1 MFFINLTTYKASP
14 AQREM
19 GVIDIDNN
27 IVSALKDLLLFPV
40 SPCSALMQK
49 RAEQIAEVAA
59 NLSTEHH
66 TTNVLIHAK
75 MYFVPSLVSALTRKG
90 LKSFV
95 TYASKT
101 VEVNEGKITR
111 KYTHQGIVSCV
122 PA

>member
-1 MFFINLTTYKASP
+1 MFYINLTTYKASP

-27 IVSALKDLLLFPV
+27 VVSALKDLLSFPV

-49 RAEQIAEVAA
+49 RAEQIAEIAA
-59 NLSTEHH
+59 TLSSEHH
-66 TTNVLIHAK
+66 TINVLIHAK

-90 LKSFV
+90 LESFV
-95 TYASKT
+95 TYAPKT
-101 VEVNEGKITR
+101 IEVNEGKITR
-111 KYTHQGIVSCV
+111 NYTHQDIVSCI